1 MTGKKN
7 KIKLMCTDGKIY
19 KPPKGDYA
27 LGLMQ
32 YDLRKKPSGIMVT
45 IDFVDYEF
53 LDESVEIITA
63 TAKKYNMRFYAR
75 YNMSIFVALD
85 VFDEALADKF
95 IDDMN
100 AALKK
105 EAKRHSTSSPMSIQ
119 KYVTGYEK
127 HETKRM
133 KQARVKRF
141 MRILNAMCAEKE
153 IEKGN
158 IK

>member
-75 YNMSIFVALD
+75 YDMSIFVALD
-85 VFDEALADKF
+85 EFNENIADEF
-95 IDDMN
+95 INDIK

-105 EAKRHSTSSPMSIQ
+105 EAKRHSTSSPLSIQ
-119 KYVTGYEK
+119 KFVIGYEK
-127 HETKRM
+127 YESKRA
-133 KQARVKRF
+133 KQARVKQF
-141 MRILNAMCAEKE
+141 MRILDAMRAEKE
-153 IEKGN
+153 FEK
-158 IK
+158 I